1 MCPGYMNHMGPQLQT
16 GVSDLPPNNQIPGSL
31 GPRVSRISRVCR
43 GGVLRLWLQHAVH
56 LLYPPG
62 WCAHLSLVLGPH
74 YWEGLSEQ
82 KDIQAEVLCESASR
96 PRGGDCATW
105 DTGSS
110 SKGGF
115 FQQAPDSRGTF
126 PGIPCL
132 QVHALAHLPTWA
144 SLPAVGSG

>member
-1 MCPGYMNHMGPQLQT
+1 MGPLLRT

-43 GGVLRLWLQHAVH
+43 GGVVRLWLQHAVH
-56 LLYPPG
+56 LLYPLG

-82 KDIQAEVLCESASR
+82 KDTEAEVLCSYVKVPAGQGEGTVR
-96 PRGGDCATW
+96 LGTLEPE
-105 DTGSS
+105 
-110 SKGGF
+110 GGF